1 MKNYNYFVY
10 ILASDSGTLYIGIT
24 SDLERRIQEH
34 KQWLL
39 EWFSK
44 KYGCYKLIYIEQ
56 TSDITGAIEREKQV
70 KNWNRKKKELLIT
83 NTNPTWEDLSQKW

>member
-34 KQWLL
+34 KQ
-39 EWFSK
+39 
-44 KYGCYKLIYIEQ
+44 
-56 TSDITGAIEREKQV
+56 
-70 KNWNRKKKELLIT
+70 
-83 NTNPTWEDLSQKW
+83 